1 MRYSIIYR
9 QTLCT
14 SKLNRA
20 YVFKPDDDGNSRLDS
35 HGNLVIDHDLD
46 EIAEAFID
54 SARQQN
60 FSFLQEG

>member
-1 MRYSIIYR
+1 MRYSIIYP

-20 YVFKPDDDGNSRLDS
+20 YVFKTDDGNSRLDS

-60 FSFLQEG
+60 FSFFQEA